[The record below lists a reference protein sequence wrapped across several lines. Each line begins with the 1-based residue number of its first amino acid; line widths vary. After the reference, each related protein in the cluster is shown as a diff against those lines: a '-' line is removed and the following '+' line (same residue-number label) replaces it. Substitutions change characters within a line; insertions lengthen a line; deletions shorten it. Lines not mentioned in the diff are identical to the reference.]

1 MLRTK
6 TFSKALLV
14 DKKIAVKE
22 ISQLFEYTFPEKSRD
37 FLYGQQK
44 TMHSH

>member
-14 DKKIAVKE
+14 DKKISVKE
-22 ISQLFEYTFPEKSRD
+22 ISQFFEYTFPEKSRY

-44 TMHSH
+44 TVQSH